1 MSLSDLQSQIDSLS
15 LRLRALELEVRRGPP
30 ASTEAPSSSAS
41 VSGCRVVEAP
51 GETAEEHGLLSWERC
66 LELARCIGDFFLR
79 CLEGANRGHSG
90 QNQVGLPKRVYVPV
104 RDKKANVFRGPVRV
118 FARFSDIKAFVEVGS
133 GLPSGGARGSSSR
146 WIFLA
151 NFIGMSAPDEGEEA
165 ASEHEDVDGLPLGA
179 WNACLVT
186 SSGDQLEEALRGFCV
201 EITAR
206 HGTQVIP
213 VIPKVV
219 VGGRLLIAVPGSVWH
234 RTLWQRLLPAGAL
247 NKPALAVVAGVIPR
261 DPPTQASSGVEVK
274 VWVAYASAQLEAQIR
289 AEEHE
294 DVFEPAF
301 SDSDSQACAPY
312 SASLIQLADDHFS
325 FITAESEA
333 PHPSRGARGK
343 AKSFILVSCV
353 L

>member
-186 SSGDQLEEALRGFCV
+186 SSGDQLEEA
-201 EITAR
+201 
-206 HGTQVIP
+206 
-213 VIPKVV
+213 
-219 VGGRLLIAVPGSVWH
+219 
-234 RTLWQRLLPAGAL
+234 
-247 NKPALAVVAGVIPR
+247 
-261 DPPTQASSGVEVK
+261 SSGVEVK

-325 FITAESEA
+325 FITAESEVK
-333 PHPSRGARGK
+333 SRSLDLSLPLLSLELLGVCPRK
-343 AKSFILVSCV
+343 TVWQHFVDILR
-353 L
+353 